1 MVIIIIIVFILIII
15 LIISTLGLGT
25 LTNGLFCQRL
35 VRERRIAPSIFQWQL
50 SVTANER
57 PDHVDNDDHD
67 GGDDHHH
74 DDDDHH
80 HHRHDYEDH
89 YDDDNDGDFDD
100 PRVPKGERSQLEVL
114 VLYNSIQFLFT
125 FEYSDQRMM

>member
-1 MVIIIIIVFILIII
+1 MVIIIIIVFIPIII

-57 PDHVDNDDHD
+57 PDHVDNDDDHD
-67 GGDDHHH
+67 GGDDDDGGDDGG
-74 DDDDHH
+74 DDD
-80 HHRHDYEDH
+80 E
-89 YDDDNDGDFDD
+89 
-100 PRVPKGERSQLEVL
+100 ELEYTL
-114 VLYNSIQFLFT
+114 
-125 FEYSDQRMM
+125 